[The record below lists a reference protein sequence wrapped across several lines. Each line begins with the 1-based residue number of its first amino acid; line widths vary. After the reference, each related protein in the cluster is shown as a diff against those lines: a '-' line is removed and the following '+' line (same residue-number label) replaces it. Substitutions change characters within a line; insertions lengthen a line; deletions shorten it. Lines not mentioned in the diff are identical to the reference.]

1 MLDLPDSWQSRPA
14 TGVETIDQSENVS
27 LPRFENL
34 IIGRSDLK
42 DSIMKSL
49 FQMKDET
56 ERQWG

>member
-14 TGVETIDQSENVS
+14 TGAETIDQSKNLS
-27 LPRFENL
+27 LSRFENL
-34 IIGRSDLK
+34 VIGRSDLK

-56 ERQWG
+56 ER